1 MAEKP
6 ETIFNIDSLFVDI
19 NRAFI
24 TAATNLRDEFETND
38 KWQESPFIYHMPKM
52 HVSMRLALSHS
63 NGKVKGVFKK
73 KTSKNEESIVS
84 TLEIDVVAVPRH
96 SVITESES
104 QTSVED

>member
-6 ETIFNIDSLFVDI
+6 ETIFNIESLFVDI

-24 TAATNLRDEFETND
+24 TAAENLRDEFETDD
-38 KWQESPFIYHMPKM
+38 KWKESPFIYHMPKM
-52 HVSMRLALSHS
+52 HLSMQLALSHS

-96 SVITESES
+96 AVIAGPES
-104 QTSVED
+104 QTSSEN